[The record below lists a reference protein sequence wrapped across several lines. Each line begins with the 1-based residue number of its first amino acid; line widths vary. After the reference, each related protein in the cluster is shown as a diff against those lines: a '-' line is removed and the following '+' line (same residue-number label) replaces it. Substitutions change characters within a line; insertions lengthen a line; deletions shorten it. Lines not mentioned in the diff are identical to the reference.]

1 MGHLR
6 EQFLLRESQA
16 GFIQTV
22 FVVVQQK
29 APSFVMHVPTSAM
42 RTLCSALTCCPP
54 GYIQNE
60 MDTDLTIPSLIQ
72 FVTTSYLLWSKVI

>member
-16 GFIQTV
+16 GVIQTV

-29 APSFVMHVPTSAM
+29 APSFVMHLPTSAM
-42 RTLCSALTCCPP
+42 RTLCSALNAVLQD
-54 GYIQNE
+54 IHNE
-60 MDTDLTIPSLIQ
+60 MDTALTVASLIQ
-72 FVTTSYLLWSKVI
+72 FVTTSYLPWSKVI